1 MRNSTDFPASTTH
14 SPVQSVLPLFDA
26 VDLRGADLGGAG
38 LGSAGLG
45 SAGLGSAK
53 RSDAISAAERI
64 KSARC
69 PDPLKQARRV
79 ATALRRGEFDVRARQ
94 AAVNSLCQYLI
105 DSLQSPAN
113 KIPH

>member
-1 MRNSTDFPASTTH
+1 MRNSTDFRASTPH

-26 VDLRGADLGGAG
+26 VDLLGTDLGGADLGGAD
-38 LGSAGLG
+38 LGGAERSA
-45 SAGLGSAK
+45 AV
-53 RSDAISAAERI
+53 SAAERI

>member
-1 MRNSTDFPASTTH
+1 MRDSTDFRVSTRH
-14 SPVQSVLPLFDA
+14 PPVQSVLPLFDA
-26 VDLRGADLGGAG
+26 VNLSRADLPNADPGSADDGGARRG
-38 LGSAGLG
+38 GVEQNEAHP
-45 SAGLGSAK
+45 
-53 RSDAISAAERI
+53 AAERI
-64 KSARC
+64 KSARSR
-69 PDPLKQARRV
+69 DPLKQARQV

>member
-26 VDLRGADLGGAG
+26 VDLLGTDLGGADLGGAD
-38 LGSAGLG
+38 LGGTDLG
-45 SAGLGSAK
+45 GAERTA
-53 RSDAISAAERI
+53 AVSAAERI
-64 KSARC
+64 KSARSR
-69 PDPLKQARRV
+69 DPLKQARRV
-79 ATALRRGEFDVRARQ
+79 ATALRRGEFDVGARQ

>member
-26 VDLRGADLGGAG
+26 VDLRGAGPGTADLGGAD
-38 LGSAGLG
+38 LGGA
-45 SAGLGSAK
+45 A
-53 RSDAISAAERI
+53 RSDSISAAERI
-64 KSARC
+64 KSARSR
-69 PDPLKQARRV
+69 DPLKQARRV
-79 ATALRRGEFDVRARQ
+79 ATALRRGEFDVGARQ

>member
-64 KSARC
+64 KSARSR
-69 PDPLKQARRV
+69 DPLKQARRV
-79 ATALRRGEFDVRARQ
+79 ATALRRGEFDVGARQ

>member
-1 MRNSTDFPASTTH
+1 MRNSTDFPASTPH

-26 VDLRGADLGGAG
+26 VDLLGGAE
-38 LGSAGLG
+38 
-45 SAGLGSAK
+45 

-64 KSARC
+64 KSARSR
-69 PDPLKQARRV
+69 DPLKQARRV
-79 ATALRRGEFDVRARQ
+79 ATALRRGEFDVGARQ